1 LGILRRYVLGEVTRA
16 FGLALLTMTAIF
28 VLFMVA
34 AQARDIGLSPG
45 DIAHLVPYVVP
56 STLPYTIPVSLL
68 FAVTVVY
75 GRLAGDNEIIAV
87 KTAGLSVGTVL
98 WPTIYLATGLSV
110 LLFYMSNGWIP
121 ACTHEAKMVL
131 FKDLEDTFY
140 KLLKRDREFNHPAWP
155 FLIKVR
161 EVRDNSGEFPS
172 KDGIVFQKFMIDA
185 TFKHKAKRRL
195 GDNDYD
201 AVIQAHRAVLKFD
214 LPARAVRVYFENAEV
229 QRYSHDADVMLINN
243 QILEIPIPPDSKFG
257 MDKKVQE
264 FTDKEIVKE
273 IARYHRLLSTERL
286 RHALASA
293 FSFAT
298 GRLEQVKWGEVNQ
311 AFLQQTELVRK
322 CNEFETE
329 RQLRLSMAC
338 GSLLFVILGAPVGI
352 RFARRDFLSAFITC
366 FVPIII
372 MYYPLMLF
380 GTNLS
385 KEGMISPVL
394 ALWMGNVLLA
404 VLAGL
409 VLPPVIKH

>member
-1 LGILRRYVLGEVTRA
+1 LGILRRYVIGEVSRA

-34 AQARDIGLSPG
+34 AQARDIGLAPG
-45 DIAHLVPYVVP
+45 DIAHLVPFVIP

-87 KTAGLSVGTVL
+87 KTAGLSVMSVL
-98 WPTIYLATGLSV
+98 WPTIFLASALSA
-110 LLFYMSNGWIP
+110 LLYHLSNGWIP
-121 ACTHEAKMVL
+121 TCTHEAKMVL

-161 EVRDNSGEFPS
+161 EVRDNDGEFPP
-172 KDGIVFQKFMIDA
+172 KDGVVFQKMMIDA
-185 TFKHKAKRRL
+185 TFKHKAKRRV
-195 GDNDYD
+195 GENDYD
-201 AVIQAHRAVLKFD
+201 AVIQARKAVLKFD
-214 LPARAVRVYFENAEV
+214 IPGKMVRVYLEDAEL
-229 QRYSHDADVMLINN
+229 QRYSRDADVVLIND
-243 QILEIPIPPDSKFG
+243 QVLEIPIPPDSKFG

-264 FTDKEIVKE
+264 FTNKDIVKE
-273 IARYHRLLSTERL
+273 IARFHRLLATERL
-286 RHALASA
+286 RQAIIGG
-293 FSFAT
+293 FGFGT
-298 GRLEQVKWGEVNQ
+298 GRIERINWSDVNQ
-311 AFLQQTELVRK
+311 AFLQQNELNRK

-329 RQLRLSMAC
+329 RQLRVSMAF

-372 MYYPLMLF
+372 LYYPLMLF

-385 KEGMISPVL
+385 KEGMIAPVL
-394 ALWMGNVLLA
+394 ALWMGNFLLA
-404 VLAGL
+404 VLAGF